1 MKPLPLFLLYIL
13 PVHLCMAEDAQA
25 ARIRQQ
31 IESPMTQKVTLSD
44 GQWRKILTPGQF
56 QVLRQ
61 AKTEA
66 PYKNAYWNN
75 HEKGIYLCAACG
87 NELFGSDTKF
97 ESRTGW
103 PSFYA
108 PLARD
113 KVTVTT
119 DTSAGMTRDEV
130 RCARCGSHLGHVFND
145 GPAPTHLRYCLNSVA
160 LKFVRRCI
168 TTALLTAVGASST
181 GGLAA
186 LALKKLGWKS
196 KRNHQTEETGGEQNA
211 NRNNGTR
218 KNRC

>member
-1 MKPLPLFLLYIL
+1 MKPLPLFLLCIL

-75 HEKGIYLCAACG
+75 H
-87 NELFGSDTKF
+87 
-97 ESRTGW
+97 
-103 PSFYA
+103 
-108 PLARD
+108 D

-160 LKFVRRCI
+160 LKFVRR
-168 TTALLTAVGASST
+168 
-181 GGLAA
+181 
-186 LALKKLGWKS
+186 
-196 KRNHQTEETGGEQNA
+196 
-211 NRNNGTR
+211 
-218 KNRC
+218 